1 MSSREPSTL
10 SWLGGADPEAS
21 AEAEEEYYPEGQHDG
36 EGFDTGL
43 PAHKALADL
52 EGYWLDIVQPR
63 KQYAIQGNWCGVLR
77 NYALTNQ
84 RHKLVLDGS
93 TIYWGISKNFYMEW
107 RDDSTIT
114 WFSGS
119 DDKEKFSWK
128 RISDAAWPKG
138 LPKPLSA
145 SAKGK
150 GKAKR
155 PATVAY
161 AKPSGW
167 GPDAWSVDTASSWY
181 DTSSYSAAIGKG
193 RGKSKGRAKGQGK
206 ASGKGYNS
214 WQVPGWGSDWGASD
228 AYDWW
233 SQAQPHRWAGDDKPK
248 KGKDIDGGALLE
260 SVVRLVRS
268 APDGLNISF
277 LGTKFAP
284 AFNQQVRKGEGRN
297 DGSFK
302 AWLQASGRFV
312 FTPHDE
318 HKSLCLVA
326 LKEQGPGR

>member
-1 MSSREPSTL
+1 
-10 SWLGGADPEAS
+10 
-21 AEAEEEYYPEGQHDG
+21 
-36 EGFDTGL
+36 
-43 PAHKALADL
+43 L
-52 EGYWLDIVQPR
+52 ETYFR
-63 KQYAIQGNWCGVLR
+63 
-77 NYALTNQ
+77 
-84 RHKLVLDGS
+84 LVL
-93 TIYWGISKNFYMEW
+93 TIAANSKG
-107 RDDSTIT
+107 RDREREVY
-114 WFSGS
+114 GLAQ
-119 DDKEKFSWK
+119 
-128 RISDAAWPKG
+128 DAAWPKG

-155 PATVAY
+155 PATAAY
-161 AKPSGW
+161 AKSSGW

-181 DTSSYSAAIGKG
+181 DTSFYSAAIGKG
-193 RGKSKGRAKGQGK
+193 RGKSKGRAKGQGR

-233 SQAQPHRWAGDDKPK
+233 SQAWRSVQHRPAEWRRSEQHAQPHRWAGDDKPK

-318 HKSLCLVA
+318 HKSLCLVTLNA
-326 LKEQGPGR
+326 